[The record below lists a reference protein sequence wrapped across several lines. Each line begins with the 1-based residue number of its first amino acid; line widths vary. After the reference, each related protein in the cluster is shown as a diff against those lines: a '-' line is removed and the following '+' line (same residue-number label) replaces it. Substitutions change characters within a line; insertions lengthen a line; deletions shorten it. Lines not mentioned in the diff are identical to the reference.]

1 VAKATPVLEHLESII
16 KGELSELKPERI
28 DTRSTL
34 GLQHYSDWIFSF
46 NFKCL
51 MEVPPITLFEL
62 RHSLDP
68 YSELSR
74 DSLLEKVCF
83 LTAAYFCIATE
94 TAYLS
99 PAAEHGRWLGLSLQ
113 VAQDLLP
120 QECPLLEHVRNMCI
134 RAKLGRSNTT
144 GRREAIGWGRETELV
159 RSQGIRKKSKSPERE
174 KLLRSLTMRKSAS
187 AISGRERP
195 ATVSTLHKQRFLS
208 KSPFAR
214 RTHLN
219 N

>member
-1 VAKATPVLEHLESII
+1 MLEHLESII

-46 NFKCL
+46 NFKRL

-120 QECPLLEHVRNMCI
+120 QECPLLEHVRSMCI

-144 GRREAIGWGRETELV
+144 GRREAIGWGRETELA
-159 RSQGIRKKSKSPERE
+159 RSQGTRKKSKSPERE

-214 RTHLN
+214 RTHPN